1 MRNLIALLY
10 FLCALL
16 GCDTGGTTLV
26 TRTSIDGHD
35 SLHAR
40 TRVRAGIGRFEC
52 IASDSGRCHYALF
65 AHECPPDQ
73 PDCRA
78 EPVEPVERFSMAA
91 GADREIVGLP
101 ARFDL
106 CVTQNAAPPTLTP
119 DCKFLQ
125 PGASAAVTASAG
137 LQAR

>member
-1 MRNLIALLY
+1 MRNLIAMLY

-26 TRTSIDGHD
+26 TRTTIDGHD
-35 SLHAR
+35 TLHAR
-40 TRVRAGIGRFEC
+40 SRMRAGIGRFEC

-65 AHECPPDQ
+65 AHECPPNR

-78 EPVEPVERFSMAA
+78 EPFERFSMTA
-91 GADREIVGLP
+91 GGSREIVGLP
-101 ARFDL
+101 AHFDL
-106 CVTQNAAPPTLTP
+106 CVSRKAAPLSP

-125 PGASAAVTASAG
+125 AEGSVAAAAASE
-137 LQAR
+137 AR

>member
-26 TRTSIDGHD
+26 TRTSVDGHD
-35 SLHAR
+35 SLQAR
-40 TRVRAGIGRFEC
+40 SRVQTGIDRFEC

-65 AHECPPDQ
+65 ARECAPNQ
-73 PDCRA
+73 PNCRT
-78 EPVEPVERFSMAA
+78 EPFERFSMPV

-106 CVTQNAAPPTLTP
+106 CVTQSAAPPTLTP
-119 DCKFLQ
+119 DCKLPQ
-125 PGASAAVTASAG
+125 PEASVAVTASSG
-137 LQAR
+137 LPAR